1 VLGGAVGRTSRQRL
15 IRADGR
21 VEKLPSKATNLT
33 IAAGDLVCME
43 TAGGGGYGPP
53 TAREPDA
60 VLADVLDGKV
70 SVAAARAT
78 YGAVIDPV
86 LGAIDLAETDS
97 LRAAI
102 EQSRETEG

>member
-1 VLGGAVGRTSRQRL
+1 M
-15 IRADGR
+15 
-21 VEKLPSKATNLT
+21 T
-33 IAAGDLVCME
+33 IAVGDLVCME

-70 SVAAARAT
+70 SVAAARAA
-78 YGAVIDPV
+78 YGAAIDPAHGV
-86 LGAIDLAETDS
+86 INLAETDS

-102 EQSRETEG
+102 DESKKGEG